1 MNRDKYRWSG
11 TDLLHKLADLPHELW
26 HWFKGKAHSVQHEEP
41 LLAAAHRIELNR
53 PSLDALKRRYAW
65 KLSLAGKDWAA
76 SAEAWDEAAVSPWER
91 QLTARL
97 AAERDAHN
105 RNNLTRTTAY
115 LRMYRE
121 HPELHW
127 AFLAHMVSRNGG
139 WSMTDLRGE
148 FLPYLL
154 SEDQREWV
162 FRFLE
167 RANALIFR
175 DAYPQLLLYEASLR
189 HRRPLFHL
197 LPAFGVSRFMRPLW
211 EHFWER
217 RESALLTVGLIINEQ
232 QHIEER
238 VVRNASF
245 LQQVVDT
252 FFFQAQSL
260 LQLNQVVFPYRYAA
274 DCRLAGLIL
283 ESFSSLR
290 ERIEVGKSLYAIL
303 FGIPAVHEGAV
314 RFACERRH
322 TGSRADYW
330 PQLFASVRH
339 GPPVKRGQLQEKLDG
354 LRLKPGAAPLY
365 SPGLAEAWPDRP
377 IAPTEPGDWFTDIA
391 VLGYLSSIPAPFSFE
406 MTQANGF
413 GLKKIEMTVLAGD
426 LLV

>member
-1 MNRDKYRWSG
+1 MNRGKYRWSG

-26 HWFKGKAHSVQHEEP
+26 HWLKAKAHNAQREQP
-41 LLAAAHRIELNR
+41 LLAAARRIELNQA
-53 PSLDALKRRYAW
+53 SLDALKRRCAW
-65 KLSLAGKDWAA
+65 KLSLAGKDGTAA
-76 SAEAWDEAAVSPWER
+76 AEIWDDSVISPWER
-91 QLTARL
+91 QVAMRL

-105 RNNLTRTTAY
+105 RNNVTRTAAY
-115 LRMYRE
+115 LRIFRE

-148 FLPYLL
+148 LLPYLL
-154 SEDQREWV
+154 SEEQREWV

-175 DAYPQLLLYEASLR
+175 DAYPQLLLYAASVKQ
-189 HRRPLFHL
+189 RRPLFHL

-211 EHFWER
+211 EHFWET

-232 QHIEER
+232 HHIETR

-245 LQQVVDT
+245 LQQVIDT
-252 FFFQAQSL
+252 FFFQTQSL
-260 LQLNQVVFPYRYAA
+260 LQLNQVVFPYRYAS

-303 FGIPAVHEGAV
+303 FGIPAVQEGAV

-330 PQLFASVRH
+330 PQLFSAVRQ

-377 IAPTEPGDWFTDIA
+377 IAPTEPGDWFTDLA
-391 VLGYLSSIPAPFSFE
+391 VMDYMTGIPAPFSFE
-406 MTQANGF
+406 MTQEYAF